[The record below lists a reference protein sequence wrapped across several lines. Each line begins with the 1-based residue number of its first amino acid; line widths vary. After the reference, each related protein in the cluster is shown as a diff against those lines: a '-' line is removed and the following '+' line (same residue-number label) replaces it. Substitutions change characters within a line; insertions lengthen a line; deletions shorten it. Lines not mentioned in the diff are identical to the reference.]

1 MYNVAGYS
9 HQQIR
14 LFNSNV
20 NDLIKCVLNLIPISL
35 KYSCLCELPMQ
46 MFLILSIHEFW
57 NKENQI
63 AKMLEPTYK
72 KKDRSRF
79 KTKGKKRCTICPYE
93 KPCLNKM
100 INRYRQHFYRNN
112 HTKCN
117 FRIATIFRKKEK
129 YLSTWIVSKKKT
141 SGWTNLLQLMLTW
154 SPNPET
160 GASRPAT
167 NIYPGSTWRRK
178 QFPTNL
184 PTFIYTHHSKDSE
197 IKRTQGPL
205 KSWRH
210 GHQPEGTCP
219 NHVRS

>member
-35 KYSCLCELPMQ
+35 KYSCLCELPML

-63 AKMLEPTYK
+63 EKMLEPTYK

-112 HTKCN
+112 HSKCY
-117 FRIATIFRKKEK
+117 FRIAIFFKRRNILI
-129 YLSTWIVSKKKT
+129 YLNCFEKKKPL
-141 SGWTNLLQLMLTW
+141 GELTC
-154 SPNPET
+154 S
-160 GASRPAT
+160 
-167 NIYPGSTWRRK
+167 
-178 QFPTNL
+178 
-184 PTFIYTHHSKDSE
+184 
-197 IKRTQGPL
+197 
-205 KSWRH
+205 SW
-210 GHQPEGTCP
+210 C
-219 NHVRS
+219 

>member
-1 MYNVAGYS
+1 M
-9 HQQIR
+9 
-14 LFNSNV
+14 LFSNC
-20 NDLIKCVLNLIPISL
+20 DI
-35 KYSCLCELPMQ
+35 
-46 MFLILSIHEFW
+46 FL
-57 NKENQI
+57 
-63 AKMLEPTYK
+63 K
-72 KKDRSRF
+72 KKHTYLLELFPLNVIFELRQF
-79 KTKGKKRCTICPYE
+79 LEKKKNT
-93 KPCLNKM
+93 
-100 INRYRQHFYRNN
+100 YRLEL
-112 HTKCN
+112 
-117 FRIATIFRKKEK
+117 FR
-129 YLSTWIVSKKKT
+129 KKKT
-141 SGWTNLLQLMLTW
+141 SGWTYLLQLMLTW